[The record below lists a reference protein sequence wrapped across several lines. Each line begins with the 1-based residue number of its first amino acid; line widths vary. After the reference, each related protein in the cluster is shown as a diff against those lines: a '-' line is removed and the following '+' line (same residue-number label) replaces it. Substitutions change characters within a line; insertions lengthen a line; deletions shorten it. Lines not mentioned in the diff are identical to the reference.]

1 MLRADAVFEGG
12 GVKGIGLVG
21 ALVEAEA
28 RGYQWVNVAGTSAG
42 AIVAALVAAG
52 YRAAEL
58 ARILEALDYRQFA
71 RPQGLGRLPLVGLP
85 LNLIFRLGL
94 YSADPLEQW
103 LGDLLAARG
112 VFTFADLVLPEFAD
126 DPRYRYR
133 LRVVASDL
141 SRRRLVVLP
150 QDARHYGL
158 DPDEL
163 PVARAVRMSMSIPF
177 FFEPVTVTGPAGGR
191 AVIVDGGLLSNFPVW
206 LFDSE
211 GIPPWPTFG
220 VKVVEPGEGRPSRIR
235 GPISLLAAVVS
246 TMLEAHDARYIEAA
260 DFVRTIAVPSTGV
273 GTVEFD
279 LSRERARALL
289 EAGRRA
295 ARQFFETWDF
305 DRYVAGFRVKERVAR
320 RGASLRA
327 AGGPHLM

>member
-1 MLRADAVFEGG
+1 VLRADAVFEGG

-21 ALVEAEA
+21 ALLEAEA
-28 RGYQWVNVAGTSAG
+28 RGYRWVNVAGTSAG
-42 AIVAALVAAG
+42 ALVAALVAAG
-52 YRAAEL
+52 YRAEEL
-58 ARILEALDYRQFA
+58 ARMLLDLDYRRFA
-71 RPQGLGRLPLVGLP
+71 QPRGWGRLPLVGLP

-94 YSADPLEQW
+94 YPADPLEEW
-103 LGDLLAARG
+103 LAGLLAERG
-112 VFTFADLVLPEFAD
+112 VHTFADLVLPEFAE
-126 DPRYRYR
+126 DPRFRYR

-150 QDARHYGL
+150 QDARRYGL
-158 DPDEL
+158 DPDHL
-163 PVARAVRMSMSIPF
+163 PVARAVRMSLSIPF
-177 FFEPVTVTGPAGGR
+177 YYEPVFLPLPGGGR
-191 AVIVDGGLLSNFPVW
+191 SVIVDGGLLSNFPVW
-206 LFDSE
+206 LFDSD

-220 VKVVEPGEGRPSRIR
+220 IKIVEPGEGRPLKIR
-235 GPISLLAAVVS
+235 GPLSLLHAVVS
-246 TMLEAHDARYIEAA
+246 TMLEAHDARYIEEA

-305 DRYVAGFRVKERVAR
+305 DRYVAAFRVKPPPRGRGR
-320 RGASLRA
+320 RLRTL
-327 AGGPHLM
+327 GPAVSA